1 MIKLLLAS
9 ILQEKVIDARQRGL
23 AVQGDEQMRVEAG
36 SYQGLGLWL
45 GLDKDPVPHPDFRRV
60 VDKHFGHLFDAWVS
74 HDGSS

>member
-1 MIKLLLAS
+1 
-9 ILQEKVIDARQRGL
+9 
-23 AVQGDEQMRVEAG
+23 MRVATGLQDPLEAG